1 VKEGDEKMEDM
12 TNNMGVMEED
22 TQKDRYLTFVIGRE
36 SYGIEVRYVTEIT
49 GIQSITE
56 VPELPEYIN
65 GIINLRGQIIPVM
78 DVRVRFK
85 KERKEYTDR
94 TCIIIVN
101 IDHMQIGLIVD
112 RVSEVI
118 TIPEEDIVEPPQGN
132 IGAGCRYIKKIGKV
146 GNDVNLL
153 LDCKKLLTEEGL
165 EEIHEAL
172 Q

>member
-1 VKEGDEKMEDM
+1 MEDM